1 MILSTKCNINI
12 NVSRSKV
19 SFVMEIRAFRDIKKG
34 EEVTANYIGAQ
45 DMFSDAK
52 TRQAK
57 LMEIC
62 GFQCSC
68 SPCSSDNGN

>member
-1 MILSTKCNINI
+1 M
-12 NVSRSKV
+12 
-19 SFVMEIRAFRDIKKG
+19 MEIRAFRDIKKG